1 MSANQKGIQ
10 KFWPKKKWKKA
21 VLITL
26 IALVIVGVPIITFF
40 EYSVYAETVGS
51 IEVKNAV
58 GAKTALVIYHPGLTA
73 FSHDIAYTFADRLA
87 SNGWRVEIT
96 TASAQAPESLAEYD
110 LLVLDWPIYD
120 FYPAPTI
127 TNYVNRIGDLQGK
140 DTVIV
145 TIGGGINPLNAQE
158 TMKQIVQDAN
168 GNIKASFII
177 FRGENVTEKA
187 EQAANQ
193 ILP

>member
-1 MSANQKGIQ
+1 MSTDQKRIQ

-21 VLITL
+21 FLITL

-40 EYSVYAETVGS
+40 EYSVYAETAGS
-51 IEVKNAV
+51 IEVKNEA
-58 GAKTALVIYHPGLTA
+58 GTKTALIIYHPGLTA

-96 TASAQAPESLAEYD
+96 TASAQAPAIIAEYD

-127 TNYVNRIGDLQGK
+127 TNYINRIGDLQGK
-140 DTVIV
+140 DTVILTV
-145 TIGGGINPLNAQE
+145 GGGVNPLNAQE
-158 TMKQIVQDAN
+158 TMKQTVQDAN
-168 GNIKASFII
+168 GNIKSSFII
-177 FRGENVTEKA
+177 FRGGNFTEKA
-187 EQAANQ
+187 DQAANQ

>member
-1 MSANQKGIQ
+1 MSANQKGVK

-51 IEVKNAV
+51 IEVKNAA

-73 FSHDIAYTFADRLA
+73 FSHDIAYTLADRLA

-96 TASAQAPESLAEYD
+96 TASAQAPEILAEYD
-110 LLVLDWPIYD
+110 LLVLNWPIYD

-168 GNIKASFII
+168 GNIKDSFII
-177 FRGENVTEKA
+177 FRGGNVTEKA